1 MPGLRLA
8 ASRGKPK
15 KTAPDDW
22 LGSAQ
27 PEEEA
32 QELEPDPLFDMA
44 NQAPSAAAVQV
55 HEPPPTFKQS
65 ADVDQMRDMIAQLQ
79 AQVHAQGA
87 QVHANT
93 TSRLMQTPQGTL
105 ALTPYQVR
113 FSCESCVKTIT

>member
-32 QELEPDPLFDMA
+32 QELEPDPFFDMA

-79 AQVHAQGA
+79 AQVN
-87 QVHANT
+87 ANT